1 MKNTKRLL
9 MATLS
14 QIDVGTTVSF
24 NLRGDE
30 SGLTHGV
37 ITSINTQEET
47 ANVKVWARLDDGG
60 HSETDR
66 TLTVEVSKLRVI
78 SDFRE
83 EKQLSQRV
91 TDALKKKVEEH
102 NEKYGDNAGK
112 RVTLRMLQ
120 AVFRRGVGAYRTNPQ
135 SVRGNVTSSDQW
147 AYARVNAFLYA
158 VRTGKFRGGRF
169 DLDLLPSAHPLS
181 SKKQYKGLYD
191 DLDFRI
197 PKGAKE
203 EARRGLEW
211 RKEFGRG
218 GTEVGIASARYIS
231 NTDTASPERVRKIA
245 KYFPRHEVDKRAEG
259 YRPGEDGYPSNGRIA
274 WALWGGEAGK
284 SWSQKLVRAMNK
296 RDEKAESSL
305 ELISRRN
312 KLREENWEYR
322 TNRFRDTE
330 VKQILYK
337 EHDKLLGNWETVI
350 QDVYFDLLQSQDL
363 KIRQQLSR
371 NAINDFGVT
380 GLIDFT
386 IDENVKSW
394 SADVYDLYISLLND
408 FAFYQVDLLLPN
420 EKTNPHVIPN
430 KQERN
435 RNEIIQQGFFYRLV
449 SVERFPLENLR
460 SNREAIDY
468 VNQRINQMLPGMAKT
483 SKDRFNR
490 AFRKALEEGT
500 KLNYTGRKL
509 QSFVANEVK
518 KVLSKQ
524 NLNRALTIARTETNA
539 LANLGRQIGA
549 KSTGIIYTKEWISQR
564 DGVVRDAHV
573 SLDGTEVNEDDNFV
587 YQGYKLDYPGDSS
600 LGAPANLTVNCRCFL
615 SYHEKRI

>member
-1 MKNTKRLL
+1 

-47 ANVKVWARLDDGG
+47 ANVKVWARLDNGG

-66 TLTVEVSKLRVI
+66 TLTVDISKLRVI
-78 SDFRE
+78 ADFRE
-83 EKQLSQRV
+83 EKQVSQRV
-91 TDALKKKVEEH
+91 SDALRKKVEEH

-112 RVTLRMLQ
+112 RVTLRMLE

-135 SVRGNVTSSDQW
+135 SVRGNVTSVDMWS
-147 AYARVNAFLYA
+147 YARVNSFLYA
-158 VRTGKFRGGRF
+158 VRNGRFRGGRF
-169 DLDLLPSAHPLS
+169 DLDLLPRAHPLS
-181 SKKQYKGLYD
+181 SKKEYKGLYD

-245 KYFPRHEVDKRAEG
+245 QYFPRHEVDKRAEG

-322 TNRFRDTE
+322 INRFRDAE
-330 VKQILYK
+330 VKEILFK

-363 KIRQQLSR
+363 KIRQQLNR
-371 NAINDFGVT
+371 NALNDFGVT
-380 GLIDFT
+380 GLIDFA

-394 SADVYDLYISLLND
+394 SADVYDLYLSLLND

-435 RNEIIQQGFFYRLV
+435 RNEIIQQGFFFRLV

-490 AFRKALEEGT
+490 AFRKALEDGT
-500 KLNYTGRKL
+500 KLNYTGRRL
-509 QSFVANEVK
+509 QSYVANEVK

-524 NLNRALTIARTETNA
+524 NLNRALIIARTETNA

-615 SYHEKRI
+615 SYHEKRL

>member
-1 MKNTKRLL
+1 

-47 ANVKVWARLDDGG
+47 ANVKVWARLDNGG

-66 TLTVEVSKLRVI
+66 TLSVDISKLRVI
-78 SDFRE
+78 ADFRE
-83 EKQLSQRV
+83 EKQVSQRV
-91 TDALKKKVEEH
+91 SDALRKKVEEH

-112 RVTLRMLQ
+112 RVTLRMLE

-135 SVRGNVTSSDQW
+135 SVRGNVTSADMW
-147 AYARVNAFLYA
+147 AYARVNSFLYA
-158 VRTGKFRGGRF
+158 VRNGRFRGGRF
-169 DLDLLPSAHPLS
+169 DLDLLPRAHPLS
-181 SKKQYKGLYD
+181 SKKEYKGLYD

-245 KYFPRHEVDKRAEG
+245 QYFPRHEVDKRAEG

-322 TNRFRDTE
+322 TNRFRDAE
-330 VKQILYK
+330 VKEILFK

-363 KIRQQLSR
+363 KIRQQLNR
-371 NAINDFGVT
+371 NALNDFGVT
-380 GLIDFT
+380 GLIDFA

-394 SADVYDLYISLLND
+394 SADVYDLYLSLLND

-435 RNEIIQQGFFYRLV
+435 RNEIIQQGFFFRLV

-490 AFRKALEEGT
+490 AFRKALEDGT
-500 KLNYTGRKL
+500 KLNYTGRRL
-509 QSFVANEVK
+509 QSYVANEVK

-524 NLNRALTIARTETNA
+524 NLNRALIIARTETNA

-615 SYHEKRI
+615 SYHEKRV

>member
-1 MKNTKRLL
+1 

-47 ANVKVWARLDDGG
+47 ANVKVWARLDNGG

-66 TLTVEVSKLRVI
+66 TLTVDISKLRVI
-78 SDFRE
+78 ADFRE
-83 EKQLSQRV
+83 EKQVSQRV
-91 TDALKKKVEEH
+91 SDALRKKVEEH

-112 RVTLRMLQ
+112 RVTLRMLE

-135 SVRGNVTSSDQW
+135 SVRGNVTSADMW
-147 AYARVNAFLYA
+147 AYARVNSFLYA
-158 VRTGKFRGGRF
+158 VRNGRFRGGRF
-169 DLDLLPSAHPLS
+169 DLDLLPRAHPLS
-181 SKKQYKGLYD
+181 SKKEYKGLYD

-245 KYFPRHEVDKRAEG
+245 QYFPRHEVDKRAEG

-322 TNRFRDTE
+322 TNRFRDAE
-330 VKQILYK
+330 VKEILFK

-363 KIRQQLSR
+363 KIRQQLNR
-371 NAINDFGVT
+371 NALNDFGVT
-380 GLIDFT
+380 GLIDFA

-394 SADVYDLYISLLND
+394 SADVYDLYLSLLND

-435 RNEIIQQGFFYRLV
+435 RNEIIQQGFFFRLV

-490 AFRKALEEGT
+490 AFRKALEDGT
-500 KLNYTGRKL
+500 KLNYTGRRL
-509 QSFVANEVK
+509 QSYVANEVK

-524 NLNRALTIARTETNA
+524 NLNRALIIARTETNA

-615 SYHEKRI
+615 SYHEKRV

>member
-1 MKNTKRLL
+1 MKNTKRWL
-9 MATLS
+9 MEQKKLTAT
-14 QIDVGTTVSF
+14 V
-24 NLRGDE
+24 
-30 SGLTHGV
+30 
-37 ITSINTQEET
+37 
-47 ANVKVWARLDDGG
+47 
-60 HSETDR
+60 
-66 TLTVEVSKLRVI
+66 
-78 SDFRE
+78 RE
-83 EKQLSQRV
+83 
-91 TDALKKKVEEH
+91 ALKRKVEEH
-102 NEKYGDNAGK
+102 NEKYGDNPAK
-112 RVTLRMLQ
+112 RVTLGMLG
-120 AVFRRGVGAYRTNPQ
+120 AVFRRGVGAYRTNPE
-135 SVRGNVTSSDQW
+135 SVRPSVRRQGGEDRW

-158 VRTGKFRGGRF
+158 VRTGKFRGGKF
-169 DLDLLPSAHPLS
+169 DLDLLPSGHPLS
-181 SKKQYKGLYD
+181 SRGKSYKGLYD
-191 DLDFRI
+191 DLDFTI

-203 EARRGLEW
+203 EAKRGLEW

-218 GTEVGIASARYIS
+218 GTSVGLNSARYILN
-231 NTDTASPERVRKIA
+231 NTTAGAEKTRHIA

-259 YRPGEDGYPSNGRIA
+259 WRPGEKGYPSNGRIA

-305 ELISRRN
+305 ELITRRN
-312 KLREENWEYR
+312 KLREEDWEYR
-322 TNRFRDTE
+322 LNRFRDTE
-330 VKQILYK
+330 VKEILFK
-337 EHDKLLGNWETVI
+337 EHDKLLGNWESVI
-350 QDVYFDLLQSQDL
+350 QNVYFDLLQSQDL
-363 KIRQQLSR
+363 KIRQQLNRYSV
-371 NAINDFGVT
+371 NEVGVN
-380 GLIDFT
+380 GLIDFA

-408 FAFYQVDLLLPN
+408 FAFYQVDLLLPT
-420 EKTNPHVIPN
+420 EKANPHVIPN
-430 KQERN
+430 KAQHDRDS
-435 RNEIIQQGFFYRLV
+435 IIQQGFFYRLV

-490 AFRKALEEGT
+490 AFRKALQEGNE
-500 KLNYTGRKL
+500 LGYSGRRL
-509 QSFVANEVK
+509 QSYVANEVK

-524 NLNRALTIARTETNA
+524 NLTRALTIAKTETNA

-573 SLDGTEVNEDDNFV
+573 SLDGTEVNEDDSFV
-587 YQGYKLDYPGDSS
+587 YQGYKLEYPGDSS

>member
-24 NLRGDE
+24 NLRGDD

-66 TLTVEVSKLRVI
+66 TLTVDVSKLRVI

-83 EKQLSQRV
+83 EKQVSQRV
-91 TDALKKKVEEH
+91 SDALRKKVEEH

-322 TNRFRDTE
+322 TNRFRDAE
-330 VKQILYK
+330 VKEILYK

-363 KIRQQLSR
+363 KIRQQLNR
-371 NAINDFGVT
+371 NSINDFGVT
-380 GLIDFT
+380 GLIDFA

-435 RNEIIQQGFFYRLV
+435 RNEIIQQGFFFRLV

-468 VNQRINQMLPGMAKT
+468 VNKRINQMLPGMAKT

>member
-24 NLRGDE
+24 NLRGDD

-181 SKKQYKGLYD
+181 SKKEYKGLYD

-322 TNRFRDTE
+322 TNRFRDAE
-330 VKQILYK
+330 VKEILYK

-380 GLIDFT
+380 GLIDFA

-435 RNEIIQQGFFYRLV
+435 RNEIIQQGFFFRLV

-573 SLDGTEVNEDDNFV
+573 SLDGSEVNEDDNFV

>member
-24 NLRGDE
+24 NLRGDD

-66 TLTVEVSKLRVI
+66 TLTVDVSKLRVI

-83 EKQLSQRV
+83 EKQVSQRV
-91 TDALKKKVEEH
+91 SDALRKKVEEH

-322 TNRFRDTE
+322 TNRFRDAE
-330 VKQILYK
+330 VKEILYK

-363 KIRQQLSR
+363 KIRQQLNR
-371 NAINDFGVT
+371 NSINDFGVT
-380 GLIDFT
+380 GLIDFA

-435 RNEIIQQGFFYRLV
+435 RNEIIQQGFFFRLV

-468 VNQRINQMLPGMAKT
+468 VNKRINQMLTGMAKT

>member
-1 MKNTKRLL
+1 MMNTKRLL
-9 MATLS
+9 ME
-14 QIDVGTTVSF
+14 QKK
-24 NLRGDE
+24 
-30 SGLTHGV
+30 LT
-37 ITSINTQEET
+37 
-47 ANVKVWARLDDGG
+47 
-60 HSETDR
+60 
-66 TLTVEVSKLRVI
+66 
-78 SDFRE
+78 
-83 EKQLSQRV
+83 QRV
-91 TDALKKKVEEH
+91 REALKKKVEEH
-102 NEKYGDNAGK
+102 NEKYGDTAGK
-112 RVTLRMLQ
+112 RVTLSMLG
-120 AVFRRGVGAYRTNPQ
+120 AVFRRGVGAYRTNPE
-135 SVRGNVTSSDQW
+135 SVRPSVRAQGGEDRW

-158 VRTGKFRGGRF
+158 VRTGKFRGGKF
-169 DLDLLPSAHPLS
+169 DLDLLPSGHPLS
-181 SKKQYKGLYD
+181 SRGKSYKGLYD

-322 TNRFRDTE
+322 TNRFRDAE
-330 VKQILYK
+330 VKEILYK
-337 EHDKLLGNWETVI
+337 EHDKLLGNWESVI

-363 KIRQQLSR
+363 KIRQQLNR

-380 GLIDFT
+380 GLIDFA

-435 RNEIIQQGFFYRLV
+435 RNQIIQQGFFFRLV

-573 SLDGTEVNEDDNFV
+573 SLDGSEVNEDDNFV

>member
-1 MKNTKRLL
+1 

-47 ANVKVWARLDDGG
+47 ANVKVWARLDDGE

-66 TLTVEVSKLRVI
+66 TLTVDVSKLRVI

-83 EKQLSQRV
+83 EKQVSQRV
-91 TDALKKKVEEH
+91 SDALKKKVEEH

-112 RVTLRMLQ
+112 RVTLRMLE

-169 DLDLLPSAHPLS
+169 DLDLLPRAHPLS
-181 SKKQYKGLYD
+181 SKKEYKGLYD

-322 TNRFRDTE
+322 TNRFRDAE
-330 VKQILYK
+330 VKEILYK

-363 KIRQQLSR
+363 KIRQQLNR
-371 NAINDFGVT
+371 NSLNDFGIT
-380 GLIDFT
+380 GLIDFA

-435 RNEIIQQGFFYRLV
+435 RNQIIQQGFFFRLV

-573 SLDGTEVNEDDNFV
+573 SLDGSEVNEDDNFV